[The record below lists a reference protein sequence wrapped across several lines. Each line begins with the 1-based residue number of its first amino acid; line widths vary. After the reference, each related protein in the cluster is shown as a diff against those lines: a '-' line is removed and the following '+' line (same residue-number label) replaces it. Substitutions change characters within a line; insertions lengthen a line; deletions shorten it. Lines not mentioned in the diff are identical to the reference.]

1 MKKRIF
7 RRAVLCAALACGLL
21 AGSAGA
27 YTMEPDGF
35 TITPNQETLDF
46 WTQYKYP
53 LNDQG
58 IYEHS
63 ADNWNFCPEFHD
75 GLLLIQD
82 TVSPS
87 EEYATWDNYVDK
99 SGNLHDLNRGR
110 YYMAFS
116 FSGGLAAVKSEGEM
130 HNSGYNVGYIDTAG
144 NEVIPCTDEWCTFQ
158 YSSIPFTAGRFENGR
173 AVVLRSPELPDY
185 GFYSGVDYPYPTDT
199 FYYDTINPQ
208 RWYGIE
214 YAYIDT
220 QGNYLTDW
228 VLTQDINTVIN
239 LPLYDQDG
247 IRLSDRVYWGS
258 GGGSST
264 GQPQPPEE
272 VPYVP
277 AYHVP
282 ELPDYNMDAPSLF
295 ASTAKVTGCSV
306 GMADLGGVTVT
317 VTNPGT
323 VTDAG
328 VVALVAMNQEG
339 APGKAGVFF
348 IPYEV
353 GPGASKS
360 YSVAMQ
366 GIVHEM
372 MFGGTWDASGYSDL
386 LEQSVDACI
395 VTFRDDDDLFSFYD
409 TIPYEQYWFPQDI
422 PSEFQMVCDGQPGTQ
437 WLSSVVGF
445 YRPVRDL
452 STITYYPDG
461 SNDSVLS
468 ADQVDHSICQ
478 AAPY

>member
-1 MKKRIF
+1 MKRTLGSTLAAI
-7 RRAVLCAALACGLL
+7 VLTITTLTIPAQ
-21 AGSAGA
+21 A
-27 YTMEPDGF
+27 YTMESDGF

-82 TVSPS
+82 TVSPT

-99 SGNLHDLNRGR
+99 NGTLHDLNQGR
-110 YYMAFS
+110 YWIMSS
-116 FSGGLAAVKSEGEM
+116 FSGGLASVGRNSEKS
-130 HNSGYNVGYIDTAG
+130 NSVFNVGYIDTKG
-144 NEVIPCTDEWCTFQ
+144 NEVIPCNEDWCRFQ
-158 YSSIPFTAGRFENGR
+158 YGTLPFVTGRFENGK
-173 AVVLRSPELPDY
+173 AVVLRQPDVPFFGFGVDGIRDTTSYNTSLPD
-185 GFYSGVDYPYPTDT
+185 
-199 FYYDTINPQ
+199 
-208 RWYGIE
+208 RWYGME

-228 VLTQDINTVIN
+228 TLTDDINTVIN

-247 IRLSDRVYWGS
+247 IRLSDRVNWTS

-264 GQPQPPEE
+264 GQPQQPQQ
-272 VPYVP
+272 PYVP
-277 AYHVP
+277 EYHVP
-282 ELPDYNMDAPSLF
+282 ELPDYNLNAPSLF
-295 ASTAKVTGCSV
+295 ASTAKITGCSV
-306 GMADLGGVTVT
+306 GMADLGGITVT

-339 APGKAGVFF
+339 ADGKAGVFF

-360 YSVAMQ
+360 YDVAMQ

-372 MFGGTWDASGYSDL
+372 MFGGIWGSSGYSDL

-395 VTFRDDDDLFSFYD
+395 VTFRDDDDLHAFYN

-422 PSEFQMVCDGQPGTQ
+422 PSEFQMICDGQPGTQ
-437 WLSSVVGF
+437 WLSSVPGF
-445 YRPVRDL
+445 SRPVRDL

-461 SNDSVLS
+461 SNDSVLY

-478 AAPY
+478 AGEY